1 VKVVIMN
8 ERDTEAHAT
17 PISGGPLAAV
27 KRPEI
32 SGALGSMNA
41 PVRLRVTARRRLTDR
56 LLELTLVRADGWMVR
71 FEPGQFCNIAV
82 PGPGGELWRSYSMA
96 TPTRSG
102 ESVSAFQIAVSA
114 VEGGAA
120 TRYLFSRRAGD
131 TLRACGPF
139 GRLLLPRDDP
149 AHYLLIGTGTGMA
162 PYRAMLPEL
171 DARAVGQA
179 LRVTLLMGARTRAEC
194 LYGDEF
200 REFVRADPA
209 RRRFLVCYSREP
221 APLDP
226 DFERAGHVQQSV
238 NDLDLSPAAT
248 RAFLCGNPDMIDA
261 MAALLM
267 AQGFDRRALVREKYQ
282 SRPSRR

>member
-1 VKVVIMN
+1 VKVIIMN
-8 ERDTEAHAT
+8 ERDTEVHAT
-17 PISGGPLAAV
+17 PTSGGPPADV
-27 KRPEI
+27 GRPAMA
-32 SGALGSMNA
+32 GALGSMKA
-41 PVRLRVTARRRLTDR
+41 PVRLRVAASRRLADR
-56 LLELTLVRADGWMVR
+56 LLELTLARVDGGMIQ

-82 PGPGGELWRSYSMA
+82 PGPDGELWRSYSMA

-102 ESVSAFQIAVSA
+102 VPVPAFQIAVSA

-171 DARAVGQA
+171 DVRALRQA

-200 REFVRADPA
+200 REFVSADPA
-209 RRRFLVCYSREP
+209 RRRFLVCYSRECG
-221 APLDP
+221 PLDS
-226 DFERAGHVQQSV
+226 DFERPGYVQQSV
-238 NDLDLSPAAT
+238 DDLDVSPEET

-261 MAALLM
+261 VAALLM

-282 SRPSRR
+282 SRTPRR